1 MLRSF
6 FNLAGESEKAKLSA
20 QSLYSGTFVGTRMDG
35 GWALRASIEPMALG
49 NLTKQL
55 ATQAL
60 NDQVN
65 NVLDALRPGDAAKAE
80 PAKEKTT
87 GTAENLGQVIVAELQ
102 AMQKALKEDQEL
114 VLTVNAGL
122 EALRVLDIYLP
133 TGQLLVLTG
142 LDPERN
148 VTRVIGPAA
157 TLQLT
162 CKVMKVNAGA
172 KPARLN
178 FILPKA

>member
-1 MLRSF
+1 
-6 FNLAGESEKAKLSA
+6 
-20 QSLYSGTFVGTRMDG
+20 
-35 GWALRASIEPMALG
+35 MALG

-65 NVLDALRPGDAAKAE
+65 NVLDALRPGDAAKSAE

-87 GTAENLGQVIVAELQ
+87 GTAENLGQVIVWELQ
-102 AMQKALKEDQEL
+102 AMQKALKEEQEL
-114 VLTVNAGL
+114 VVTVNTGV
-122 EALRVLDIYLP
+122 ETLRVLDVYLP
-133 TGQLLVLTG
+133 SGQLLVLTG
-142 LDPERN
+142 LDEERN

-157 TLQLT
+157 SLQLT
-162 CKVMKVNAGA
+162 CKVMKVNAGG

-178 FILPKA
+178 FILPKG